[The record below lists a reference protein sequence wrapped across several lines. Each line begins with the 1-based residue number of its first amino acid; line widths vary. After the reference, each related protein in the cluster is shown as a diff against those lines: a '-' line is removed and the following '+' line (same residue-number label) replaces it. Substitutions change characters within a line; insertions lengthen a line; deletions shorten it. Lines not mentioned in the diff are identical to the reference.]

1 MMDQNSPA
9 RMAEVH
15 ENVTHKRGASK
26 SRNSNG
32 PHRSQQPGK
41 FKSTTEITEDRVHA
55 TPASC
60 PKPRRKG
67 RGIVVTGG
75 GVAGS
80 ASTSG
85 TVTST
90 TGRVA
95 EMNSIDL

>member
-1 MMDQNSPA
+1 MDPNSPV
-9 RMAEVH
+9 RMAEVC
-15 ENVTHKRGASK
+15 ENVTHKRAASK

-32 PHRSQQPGK
+32 PHHSQQPGK
-41 FKSTTEITEDRVHA
+41 FKCTTEMTEDRVHA

-67 RGIVVTGG
+67 RGIVVMGG

-85 TVTST
+85 TVTGT
-90 TGRVA
+90 TGGVA
-95 EMNSIDL
+95 ETNSIDL